1 MFGGYPFSI
10 NVILIMLDRLLR
22 YKMVVFNFIL
32 AMVGV
37 VLVVYVVYSAQF
49 KETTARFDSESL
61 NISTRLQHSFQ
72 SSALV
77 LKALRPVFSGDRIP
91 SYGDFISLTQPLFTD
106 IPGIKALE
114 WIPRV
119 KQSEVQSYV
128 SAMNQQGFVGFDITE
143 RNHAGQLV
151 GKSVR
156 GEYYP
161 VYYVV
166 PFLGNELAHGFDL
179 ASNNTR
185 KLALKEAGKSGN
197 TTASSRITLV
207 QSQGDSFGFLIFC
220 PVYSDLSDG
229 IVPVSDKEDM
239 LKGFTLGV
247 FDFKLI
253 VERAMVGL
261 NNQNI
266 LIQLVDLS
274 AKVGSQRLYVSAPIS
289 NQDYDDDFFSF
300 FNDRV
305 EGFTNNQD
313 FSFLGRQW
321 RLKTVATSDY
331 NGGVFSELLG
341 VVCFSGLSFILVITY
356 LTYRGVRAEIKRHE
370 LFLRSDSIIN
380 TVNDGIILTDQTG
393 LVCDFSPAAES
404 IFGYLKGD
412 VIGKHFKLFI
422 TQEYSGIYFSILTTV
437 DKLLIEGR
445 RYDFLGLKNNGE
457 SFPIECSVKA
467 FSMDGSYHFTHVVR
481 DISHRKAEEKAILAA
496 KESADVANQ
505 AKSDF
510 LANMSHEIRTPMTAI
525 IGMTDLALET
535 DLSLKQQHYLGV
547 IQRSSLGLLEII
559 NEILDFS
566 KIEANQLSIEKV
578 TFVPEKVVESVADLM
593 REAVTQKEI
602 SFDIDW
608 SPEVP
613 QNLLGD
619 PLRLSQVLINLTN
632 NAVKFTDPL
641 GEIRVSV
648 DVQED
653 TADAVVLCFSISD
666 SGMGIAPEHQKQ
678 IFEPFLQSDTSITRQ
693 YGGTGLGLAIS
704 LRLVEMMGGS
714 LGVESVLGEGSTFH
728 FTARFEKAK
737 LIKAPKQLSSLNT
750 GVLTVLLM
758 SDNIEFQK
766 SLVKRL
772 NHLGFKIDCVSS
784 TSQASNKLEPLE
796 KVPFNLVLWDIEA
809 WDRDTAALSSWC
821 EKNHSRLGTTPILA
835 MVESDHYGRVRA
847 VFAQVDPV
855 KVMIKP
861 SSSLMVKEDG
871 YLREILYRAVEHVS
885 IDPPGEK
892 TQEDASDLS
901 AAQLLL
907 VEDNDIN
914 QEIVMAILEDKVLS
928 VDVAGNGQE
937 ALDLLEEKSFDGILM
952 DCQMPVMDGY
962 EATQKIRAKEQFKDL
977 PIIALTANVMLADRE
992 KALSAGMNDIV
1003 EKPIVL
1009 DQLLKVLSQWI
1020 K

>member
-1 MFGGYPFSI
+1 MFY
-10 NVILIMLDRLLR
+10 RLLR
-22 YKMVVFNFIL
+22 YKMVVLNFIL

-37 VLVVYVVYSAQF
+37 VLVVYVVYSARF
-49 KETTARFDSESL
+49 KETSARFESESL
-61 NISTRLQHSFQ
+61 NISTRLQHFFQ
-72 SSALV
+72 SSSLV
-77 LKALRPVFSGDRIP
+77 LKALRPNFSGDRIP
-91 SYGDFISLTQPLFTD
+91 SFDDFISLTEPLIADTPD
-106 IPGIKALE
+106 IKALE

-161 VYYVV
+161 VYYVA
-166 PFLGNELAHGFDL
+166 PFLGNEPAHGFDL

-185 KLALKEAGKSGN
+185 KLALKEAGRSGN
-197 TTASSRITLV
+197 TTTSSRITLV

-220 PVYSDLSDG
+220 PVYSDLGGG
-229 IVPVSDKEDM
+229 IVPVSDKEEM
-239 LKGFTLGV
+239 LKGFMLGV

-253 VERAMVGL
+253 IERAMVGL

-274 AKVGSQRLYVSAPIS
+274 AKAGSQRLYASANIS
-289 NQDYDDDFFSF
+289 NQDNDDDFFSF

-313 FSFLGRQW
+313 FSFLGRHW

-331 NGGVFSELLG
+331 NGGFFSELLA
-341 VVCFSGLSFILVITY
+341 VVCFSGLSFVLMITY
-356 LTYRGVRAEIKRHE
+356 LTYRGVRAEIKRYE
-370 LFLRSDSIIN
+370 LFLRSNSIIN

-393 LVCDFSPAAES
+393 LICDFSPAAES

-412 VIGKHFKLFI
+412 VIGKHFTLFI

-437 DKLLIEGR
+437 HKLLIEGR
-445 RYDFLGLKNNGE
+445 RYDFLGLTKNGE
-457 SFPIECSVKA
+457 SFPIECSVMA
-467 FSMDGSYHFTHVVR
+467 FSMAGSYHFTHVVR

-525 IGMTDLALET
+525 IGMAHLALET
-535 DLSLKQQHYLGV
+535 DLSLKQQHYLD
-547 IQRSSLGLLEII
+547 IIHRSSTGLLGII

-578 TFVPEKVVESVADLM
+578 TFVPEKVLENVADLM
-593 REAVTQKEI
+593 REAVTKKEV
-602 SFDIDW
+602 SFDIDL

-619 PLRLSQVLINLTN
+619 SLRLSQVLINLTN

-666 SGMGIAPEHQKQ
+666 SGMGIAPEYQKQ

-714 LGVESVLGEGSTFH
+714 LWVESVLGEGSTFH
-728 FTARFEKAK
+728 FTACFEKAE

-758 SDNIEFQK
+758 TDNIEFQK

-784 TSQASNKLEPLE
+784 KSQASNKLEPLE
-796 KVPFNLVLWDIEA
+796 KVPFNVVLWDIEKL
-809 WDRDTAALSSWC
+809 DRDTAALSSWC

-835 MVESDHYGRVRA
+835 MVESDNYGRVRA
-847 VFAQVDPV
+847 VFSQVDPV

-861 SSSLMVKEDG
+861 SCSMTVKDDS
-871 YLREILYRAVEHVS
+871 YLREALHRALEHVS
-885 IDPPGEK
+885 IDPPGKK
-892 TQEDASDLS
+892 TQDDVNDLS
-901 AAQLLL
+901 EAHLLL
-907 VEDNDIN
+907 VEDNDVN

-962 EATQKIRAKEQFKDL
+962 EATQKIRAKEPFKDL

-992 KALSAGMNDIV
+992 KALSAGMNDLV
-1003 EKPIVL
+1003 EKPIVV